1 MTGETAGSCVDHAPT
16 DLLDLDWKDTGQ
28 RCQKHAN
35 EADTSTRNVDLFDD
49 IFVEKNPAAQ
59 PENAVEEQTQT
70 HASFKAFEKGG
81 LTLTMALSKDPV
93 SYTHLT
99 LPTKA

>member
-16 DLLDLDWKDTGQ
+16 DLLDLDWKDIGQ
-28 RCQKHAN
+28 RSQKHAN
-35 EADTSTRNVDLFDD
+35 DADTSTRNVDLFDD

-70 HASFKAFEKGG
+70 HASFQAFEKGG
-81 LTLTMALSKDPV
+81 
-93 SYTHLT
+93 
-99 LPTKA
+99 